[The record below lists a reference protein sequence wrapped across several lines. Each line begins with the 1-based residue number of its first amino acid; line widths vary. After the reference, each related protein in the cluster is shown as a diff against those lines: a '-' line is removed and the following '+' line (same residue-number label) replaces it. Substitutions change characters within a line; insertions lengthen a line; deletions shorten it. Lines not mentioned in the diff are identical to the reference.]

1 MRTAAERERLSRNP
15 KNISDVRDDL
25 PKSKNCIEAADRM
38 KTAHRFSP
46 DSGHI
51 AASHRSATKSADA
64 RRGGGR
70 MTVNFAKLPE
80 LLRRSPPM
88 SEASQIA
95 AVHFTTV
102 RATSSR
108 SIGDGEAHSSR
119 QREYGARGV
128 WQLF

>member
-64 RRGGGR
+64 RRG
-70 MTVNFAKLPE
+70 
-80 LLRRSPPM
+80 
-88 SEASQIA
+88 A
-95 AVHFTTV
+95 AV
-102 RATSSR
+102 
-108 SIGDGEAHSSR
+108 GGELRKVA
-119 QREYGARGV
+119 GAAEQG
-128 WQLF
+128 FSD